1 MDCMKFDQQL
11 SAETLPTKIY
21 RILREAIL
29 NGQLKPGERLVQEE
43 LAKSFNV
50 SRMPVREAVTQL
62 AADGFVTIEPHKGAI
77 VKEFSVHEI
86 EELYFLR
93 SKFEPLAAAESLHKL
108 TASLLE
114 TLETLNEQ
122 MKKTK
127 EVDVYIALNIEFHHH
142 LIQHCPWEKLNA
154 LIESLWSG
162 FPQQTPHLLPHQIKT
177 SIDEH
182 DLIIG
187 ALKDNDIAEACRL
200 LELHIQRVGQNVLQ
214 NLKQSNKLDTIS
226 D

>member
-1 MDCMKFDQQL
+1 MKFDQQL

-114 TLETLNEQ
+114 TLV
-122 MKKTK
+122 MSS
-127 EVDVYIALNIEFHHH
+127 
-142 LIQHCPWEKLNA
+142 
-154 LIESLWSG
+154 SLS
-162 FPQQTPHLLPHQIKT
+162 PA
-177 SIDEH
+177 D
-182 DLIIG
+182 
-187 ALKDNDIAEACRL
+187 
-200 LELHIQRVGQNVLQ
+200 
-214 NLKQSNKLDTIS
+214 KQSMTSALRELPAESIKHLTTKVVDAGWDSLPGLMILLQTFLFPPA
-226 D
+226 